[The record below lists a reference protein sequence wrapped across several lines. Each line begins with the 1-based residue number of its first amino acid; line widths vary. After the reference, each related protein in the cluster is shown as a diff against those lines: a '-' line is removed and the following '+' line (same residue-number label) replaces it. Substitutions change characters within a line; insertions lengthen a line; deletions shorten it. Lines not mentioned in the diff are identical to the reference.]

1 LAGFVLLSILTIVAE
16 LYKFSFAETA
26 RRGVCRSRLR
36 TARVRLTSDATN
48 AFRAAPVRIP
58 LARNPS
64 TYHATLK
71 TTTRVALA
79 EKLSAGL

>member
-1 LAGFVLLSILTIVAE
+1 MAGFVLLSILTIVAE
-16 LYKFSFAETA
+16 LYKSALPKTA

-36 TARVRLTSDATN
+36 AARVRLTSDALR